1 MWCGLPTSIPTN
13 WEKNTSQQSKH
24 SLSHPSKNNVVVN
37 DHDDLMSQHVP
48 TGGIITPFPLH
59 MMVCIKYSKLL
70 LKFSSIFLPNSSF
83 KVLITAKVR
92 YRALEHPQLVLLSH
106 LILPSQKAT
115 LLIISYHFT
124 IHPASQNSI
133 FFSSLLKNS
142 FLLFFYYFFLSL
154 FLFISLPRPLAQEQ
168 IRKKKKENN

>member
-1 MWCGLPTSIPTN
+1 
-13 WEKNTSQQSKH
+13 
-24 SLSHPSKNNVVVN
+24 
-37 DHDDLMSQHVP
+37 MSQHVP

-106 LILPSQKAT
+106 LILPSQKT
-115 LLIISYHFT
+115 ILLIISYHFT

-133 FFSSLLKNS
+133 FFPVYLNI

-154 FLFISLPRPLAQEQ
+154 FLFISLPQPLAQEQ
-168 IRKKKKENN
+168 IREKKKNNRQGLSGYKTSPPP

>member
-106 LILPSQKAT
+106 LILPSQKT
-115 LLIISYHFT
+115 ILSIISYHFI

-133 FFSSLLKNS
+133 FSPVYLNIL
-142 FLLFFYYFFLSL
+142 FYYFFTISFSLFSFLSL
-154 FLFISLPRPLAQEQ
+154 SLNLWQ
-168 IRKKKKENN
+168 KKI